1 MASERPTPDLVEQ
14 FWSDLLPWFGLGVPD
29 AETSA
34 HLKQGL
40 RFYFR
45 AAEQAAAERER
56 EAIAA
61 WLREHPTTPANRNR
75 DECIALQILD
85 RGKVSDR

>member
-1 MASERPTPDLVEQ
+1 MPGSERVA
-14 FWSDLLPWFGLGVPD
+14 
-29 AETSA
+29 AELTYT
-34 HLKQGL
+34 KTL
-40 RFYFR
+40 RFDSERERDRHELRLAYGDVVD
-45 AAEQAAAERER
+45 ALKAAAERER

-85 RGKVSDR
+85 RWYRASS